1 MVLGCNCARC
11 HYYARRCSS
20 AGDILSPTLVVP
32 DVLRGS
38 RARAV
43 SCGPRSTLVSTDG
56 DVAWEWRLR
65 DDEDKEESLGG
76 FTAVCLG

>member
-1 MVLGCNCARC
+1 M
-11 HYYARRCSS
+11 
-20 AGDILSPTLVVP
+20 VP

-65 DDEDKEESLGG
+65 DDEGKEESLGG
-76 FTAVCLG
+76 FTAVCLGGRKG